1 MSSPTMS
8 RRVFLKASGGVLAG
22 TLAFA
27 SGSIALLAPSR
38 SWAMPLDNLTS
49 RQGEVL
55 LAVTRQIFPHPDLED
70 AVYAHVVKSLDRK
83 TRAADNLDQV
93 SALGHLLDE
102 GIAEL
107 DAAAGGDFLAIDDA
121 RRLEILTPLGGTPF
135 FEAIR
140 GDAVVSLYD
149 NPLAFAHFGY
159 QGAEGDGGYLTKGF
173 NDLTWL
179 PDPPQPQGG
188 YLPFEEPTA

>member
-1 MSSPTMS
+1 MSSPTVS
-8 RRVFLKASGGVLAG
+8 RRIFLKASGGVLAG

-27 SGSIALLAPSR
+27 SGPIALLAPSR
-38 SWAMPLDNLTS
+38 SWAMSLDTLSS
-49 RQGEVL
+49 RQGEML
-55 LAVTRQIFPHPDLED
+55 LAITRQIFPHPDLED

-83 TRAADNLDQV
+83 AGDATLH
-93 SALGHLLDE
+93 ALLHD

-107 DAAAGGDFLAIDDA
+107 DEAADGDWLARDEA
-121 RRLEILTPLGGTPF
+121 ARLELLAPMAGTPF

-149 NPLAFAHFGY
+149 NPLAYAHFGY
-159 QGAEGDGGYLTKGF
+159 EGAEGDGGYLTKGF

-179 PDPPQPQGG
+179 PDPPQPEAG